1 MRGVRLHGGRGED
14 GTRGVTSKRRR
25 QRAGARTSLRTP
37 RLEAAGQDGKD
48 QHRRD
53 LELRSFAVG
62 EYAGVDP
69 FLKVTGLKGAGS
81 GAWGRD
87 QASSERP
94 AVRGRP
100 PYAAP
105 ASGYTIAA
113 SWGCPAVPPP
123 RPQWNSPRSSRRC
136 SAASLVPLRGAGLR
150 PRFPALAVRP
160 RDGLLSLPK
169 S

>member
-1 MRGVRLHGGRGED
+1 M
-14 GTRGVTSKRRR
+14 
-25 QRAGARTSLRTP
+25 
-37 RLEAAGQDGKD
+37 
-48 QHRRD
+48 
-53 LELRSFAVG
+53 VG
-62 EYAGVDP
+62 EYARVDP

-87 QASSERP
+87 QAPSERP

-105 ASGYTIAA
+105 ASGDTIAA

-123 RPQWNSPRSSRRC
+123 RPQWNSPRPSRRR
-136 SAASLVPLRGAGLR
+136 SAGSLVPQRGAGPR
-150 PRFPALAVRP
+150 PRFPALVGP
-160 RDGLLSLPK
+160 SRDGLLGLPK